1 MLTKTDCQHIVE
13 VFAQVPNRPDREGS
27 WTMRSVPGAVATGL
41 FAGSLDR
48 SVDWDPVATAPG
60 TDYLES
66 VSEAR
71 P

>member
-1 MLTKTDCQHIVE
+1 
-13 VFAQVPNRPDREGS
+13 
-27 WTMRSVPGAVATGL
+27 MRSVPGAVATGL

-48 SVDWDPVATAPG
+48 SVDWDQVATAPG